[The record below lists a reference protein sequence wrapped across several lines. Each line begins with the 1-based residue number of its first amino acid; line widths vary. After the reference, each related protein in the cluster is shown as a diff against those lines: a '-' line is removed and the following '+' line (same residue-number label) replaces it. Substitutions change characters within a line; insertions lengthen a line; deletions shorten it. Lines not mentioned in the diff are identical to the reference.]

1 MDLLQANEIHGKVLF
16 NSLHNPAS
24 PSVDEFP
31 ISLRNKSSETEEEDD
46 RGDNCC
52 LPPLLED
59 MIRISLG
66 YLVGAALTG
75 SLTDIIKVGF

>member
-1 MDLLQANEIHGKVLF
+1 MN
-16 NSLHNPAS
+16 
-24 PSVDEFP
+24 EFP
-31 ISLRNKSSETEEEDD
+31 IPLRNKSSETEEEDD